1 MLRHLFFS
9 VIWFSSFFCLYAQKD
24 FSSCSG
30 HVSISPNVSYDLK
43 FPGKF
48 SKDKSGVT
56 HYCELPVVSNN
67 FIWLQYKPQH
77 KGTVQFY
84 SHTTADSIILF
95 VFETQ
100 SMEDCAAILSKK
112 ARLVSCEQRTMGDS
126 VFQKYEVKDNFN
138 YFYAINAAKGKT
150 NGIKVRLDYVPLT
163 EDGKVL
169 KDSLMFNAAYHRDQP
184 IYGIH
189 FRDEITGF
197 PVVARLYLYASSMI
211 DGTYRGSEI
220 LVNNQKKLKALI
232 KIDAEG
238 YYSKDFTD
246 YLITPVTHHDTIKLT
261 PISRG
266 TITKLDEIYFAGGLA
281 VIMEESMPRLKRL
294 KDFLLLNPSIS
305 IEVQG
310 HVNEDG
316 KHSFGAQRLSKKRA
330 RKIVEYLIECGISS
344 ERLDYVGFGNSHPM
358 FPNPENDEQREA
370 NRRVEIKIK

>member
-1 MLRHLFFS
+1 MLRHLLFGLFG
-9 VIWFSSFFCLYAQKD
+9 FSSFGYFYAQKD

-30 HVSISPNVSYDLK
+30 NVSISPNVTYDLK

-56 HYCELPVVSNN
+56 NYCDLPVVSNN

-77 KGTVQFY
+77 KGTIQFY
-84 SHTTADSIILF
+84 NETNTDSIILF

-100 SMEDCAAILSKK
+100 SLEDCSSILSKK
-112 ARLVSCEQRTMGDS
+112 ARLVSCEQRMKGDMA
-126 VFQKYEVKDNFN
+126 FQKYEVKDNYN
-138 YFYAINAAKGKT
+138 YFFAINASKGVT
-150 NGIKVRLDYVPLT
+150 NGIKVRLDYIPLT
-163 EDGKVL
+163 DDGKIV
-169 KDSLMFNAAYHRDQP
+169 KDSLMFNVAYHRDQP

-189 FRDEITGF
+189 FRDEITGY

-220 LVNNQKKLKALI
+220 LVNNQKKLKATI

-238 YYSKDFTD
+238 YYSKDLNE
-246 YLITPVTHHDTIKLT
+246 YVIAPVTHHDTIKLT

-266 TITKLDEIYFAGGLA
+266 TITKLDEIYFTGGLA
-281 VIMEESMPRLKRL
+281 VILDESMPRLKRL
-294 KDFLLLNPSIS
+294 KDFLLLNPTIS

-316 KHSFGAQRLSKKRA
+316 KHAFGAQRLSKTCPKNSGIPHRMWNRGRPA
-330 RKIVEYLIECGISS
+330 RLRWIWKFKPYFS
-344 ERLDYVGFGNSHPM
+344 Y
-358 FPNPENDEQREA
+358 A
-370 NRRVEIKIK
+370 